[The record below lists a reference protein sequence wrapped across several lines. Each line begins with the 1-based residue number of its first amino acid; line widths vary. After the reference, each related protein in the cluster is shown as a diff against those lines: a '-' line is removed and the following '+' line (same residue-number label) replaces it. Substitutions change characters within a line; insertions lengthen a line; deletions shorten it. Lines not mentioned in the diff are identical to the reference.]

1 MVAIAMSLGENI
13 TAPADGTVEPAAAT
27 ENAPAT
33 AATAPVVEA
42 KAPTPPVRY
51 VMVASFSLQLK
62 FINE

>member
-51 VMVASFSLQLK
+51 LMV
-62 FINE
+62 ECVD